1 MAQNIPSICIPRA
14 FANITEERI
23 TNVFTE
29 LKFGGPI
36 RSIDKVAKTNAEGK
50 KFNTFFIH
58 FERWYQD
65 DQNQVVRDRML
76 AGGEVKIVYDDP
88 WFWKISASRFSLPK
102 PKKSIKPRPRP
113 QLILD
118 GVALTQPED
127 SQGIAAQDKK
137 DKKVKNEDDEDSSD

>member
-23 TNVFTE
+23 TSVFTE

-36 RSIDKVAKTNAEGK
+36 RKIDKVAKTNAEGK

-65 DQNQVVRDRML
+65 EQNQVVRDRML
-76 AGGEVKIVYDDP
+76 AGGEVKIIYDDP

-102 PKKSIKPRPRP
+102 PKKSIKPRP
-113 QLILD
+113 QLVLD
-118 GVALTQPED
+118 GVVLTQSED
-127 SQGIAAQDKK
+127 SQGSTTQDQK
-137 DKKVKNEDDEDSSD
+137 DKDKDQQKEEFNSD